1 MPFKRS
7 SKLLPPEI
15 WGDIFAL
22 VVVGGGK
29 EVTKWA
35 FSYLTVCKSL
45 KVRSSLF
52 MVIAESII
60 LFFQNAALPA
70 LYSAVTF
77 TSIDELGQFY
87 QCLSMADQKWDSIH
101 WTPYSA
107 PGRWVLELDLSN
119 LAFEG
124 AKQALHLD
132 SLLTQLF
139 PLTPFL
145 RCLSIVPSFV
155 MSRRATRGYCQFT
168 YIGRFFI
175 FSTTTDTPR

>member
-1 MPFKRS
+1 
-7 SKLLPPEI
+7 
-15 WGDIFAL
+15 
-22 VVVGGGK
+22 
-29 EVTKWA
+29 
-35 FSYLTVCKSL
+35 
-45 KVRSSLF
+45 

-132 SLLTQLF
+132 SLVTQLF

-155 MSRRATRGYCQFT
+155 MSRRATRGCCQFT

-175 FSTTTDTPR
+175 FATTTDTPRWRPPLFNVQALRHLTIIGQGFDSSELELIFEAFVGQDEGSQFHI